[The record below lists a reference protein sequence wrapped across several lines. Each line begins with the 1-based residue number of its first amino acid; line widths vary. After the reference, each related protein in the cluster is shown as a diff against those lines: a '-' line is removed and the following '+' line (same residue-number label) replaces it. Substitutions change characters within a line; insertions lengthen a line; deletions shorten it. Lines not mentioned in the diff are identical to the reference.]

1 MEELERIIQMAGF
14 IEVEVIAK
22 PVSKEYEERW
32 GRNLPIGEYIM
43 SSSITA
49 KKQDKSLLTR
59 RNSFEEKNSIYLC
72 T

>member
-1 MEELERIIQMAGF
+1 MKRCIPAEYSGASSVEELERIIQMAGF

-49 KKQDKSLLTR
+49 KKPS
-59 RNSFEEKNSIYLC
+59 
-72 T
+72 

>member
-22 PVSKEYEERW
+22 PVSEEYEERW

-49 KKQDKSLLTR
+49 KKPR
-59 RNSFEEKNSIYLC
+59 
-72 T
+72 